1 MKDGKKYSETTKGV
15 EGSDKT
21 TERNNGSVKDRVVW
35 AVKGG

>member
-1 MKDGKKYSETTKGV
+1 MVKKG

-21 TERNNGSVKDRVVW
+21 TERNNGSVKDRVVG

>member
-1 MKDGKKYSETTKGV
+1 MKDGKKYSETTKRG

-21 TERNNGSVKDRVVW
+21 TERSNGSVKDRVVG